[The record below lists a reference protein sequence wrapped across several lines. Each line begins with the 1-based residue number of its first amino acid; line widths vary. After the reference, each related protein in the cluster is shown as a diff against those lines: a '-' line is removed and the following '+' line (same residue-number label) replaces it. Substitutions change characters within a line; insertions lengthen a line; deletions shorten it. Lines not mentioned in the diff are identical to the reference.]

1 MYFGSIE
8 LNFADSLLVLLIGM
22 AITFLALAILVIA
35 VIAYENLFK
44 LFDKKGNK
52 KKSAPEAAVA
62 DAVEADTDTSAADT
76 EIVAAITAAISM
88 MYAAESEDGEVPP
101 FRVKSI
107 ILN

>member
-1 MYFGSIE
+1 MFKRF
-8 LNFADSLLVLLIGM
+8 NFCGQLVG
-22 AITFLALAILVIA
+22 TVCR
-35 VIAYENLFK
+35 Y
-44 LFDKKGNK
+44 GNK
-52 KKSAPEAAVA
+52 KPVSVPNEAAEESESEISTDA
-62 DAVEADTDTSAADT
+62 DA

>member
-1 MYFGSIE
+1 MP
-8 LNFADSLLVLLIGM
+8 N
-22 AITFLALAILVIA
+22 
-35 VIAYENLFK
+35 
-44 LFDKKGNK
+44 
-52 KKSAPEAAVA
+52 EAAEESESEISTDA
-62 DAVEADTDTSAADT
+62 DA

>member
-1 MYFGSIE
+1 MYFCSSD
-8 LNFADSLLVLLIGM
+8 LTFADSLLVLFVGM
-22 AITFLALAILVIA
+22 AIVFLALAILVVA
-35 VIAYENLFK
+35 
-44 LFDKKGNK
+44 DKKGNK
-52 KKSAPEAAVA
+52 KPVSVPNEAAEESESEISTDA
-62 DAVEADTDTSAADT
+62 DA

>member
-1 MYFGSIE
+1 MYFCSND
-8 LNFADSLLVLLIGM
+8 LTFVDSLLVLFIGM
-22 AITFLALAILVIA
+22 AITFLALAILVVA
-35 VIAYENLFK
+35 VIAYVKIFK
-44 LFDKKGNK
+44 LFDKKETK
-52 KKSAPEAAVA
+52 KPVSVPNEAAEESESEISA
-62 DAVEADTDTSAADT
+62 DADT

>member
-1 MYFGSIE
+1 MYFCSSD
-8 LNFADSLLVLLIGM
+8 LTFADSLLVLFVGM
-22 AITFLALAILVIA
+22 AIVFLALAILVVA
-35 VIAYENLFK
+35 VIAFK

-52 KKSAPEAAVA
+52 KPVSVPNEAAEESESEISTDA
-62 DAVEADTDTSAADT
+62 DA

>member
-1 MYFGSIE
+1 MYFCSSD
-8 LNFADSLLVLLIGM
+8 LTFADSLLVLFVGM
-22 AITFLALAILVIA
+22 AITFLALAILVVA
-35 VIAYENLFK
+35 VIAYAKFFK

-52 KKSAPEAAVA
+52 KPVSVPNEAAEESESEISTDA
-62 DAVEADTDTSAADT
+62 DA